1 MSYKAL
7 YRTYRPQDFHEVSGQ
22 SHITT
27 TLQNALRTGK
37 IGHAYL
43 FSGPRGT
50 GKTSIAKIF
59 AKAVNCKNYP
69 TDNPCNQCENC
80 LGIQSGA
87 NSDVIE
93 IDAASNNGVDE
104 IRELRDKVK
113 YLPGYGRYKVYI
125 IDEVHMLSTGAFN
138 ALLKTLEEPPAHVV
152 FLLCT
157 TEPHKIPLTIHSRCQ
172 RFDFKAIS
180 TEEIREKLQ
189 EITKKENIAAEE
201 EALWQIAIFAEGGMR
216 DALSLLDQALSY
228 SPELI
233 RVEDILQISGGISLQ
248 KQFDLAV
255 AIRQMDAAKAMKTLD
270 ELIVAGK
277 EVPKIMG
284 NLLRFYRDML
294 VYKNVGFLDDMSGL
308 LRTEAFEKLAKA
320 HSNKRLFFYVDI
332 LSKAL
337 NDIKWSNNP
346 RLHLELA
353 IIKLTDDEPASEAK
367 LIAELARLEE
377 RIAELEKTPSETPA
391 KETTHP
397 ATETATPARAAIV
410 PTRVEPEPTPVVLTQ
425 SAAEPAIQ
433 TTVQPTEEPSLFS
446 DLFAQPKQEAAPSED
461 LSRTYDPAFIEAV
474 LNNGDRAD
482 KTYLTNLWS
491 NIAKAN
497 AAPAL
502 QPTAAL
508 LSGGILAAS
517 SKDKIIVTFSSA
529 GVCNRLMRPQERALV
544 KTILKNA
551 FRRDIDAMMLPADV
565 FQTLSAEF
573 IERWRAGERN
583 IRLSPIV
590 CPELRDVSGET
601 DEEQKAE
608 ERTAVSEAIRLFGDL
623 VNVKKS
629 S

>member
-1 MSYKAL
+1 
-7 YRTYRPQDFHEVSGQ
+7 
-22 SHITT
+22 
-27 TLQNALRTGK
+27 
-37 IGHAYL
+37 
-43 FSGPRGT
+43 
-50 GKTSIAKIF
+50 
-59 AKAVNCKNYP
+59 
-69 TDNPCNQCENC
+69 
-80 LGIQSGA
+80 
-87 NSDVIE
+87 
-93 IDAASNNGVDE
+93 
-104 IRELRDKVK
+104 
-113 YLPGYGRYKVYI
+113 
-125 IDEVHMLSTGAFN
+125 
-138 ALLKTLEEPPAHVV
+138 V

-172 RFDFKAIS
+172 RFHINAIS
-180 TEEIREKLQ
+180 TDEIREKLH
-189 EITKKENIAAEE
+189 EIVKKENIAAEE
-201 EALWQIAIFAEGGMR
+201 EALWQIATFAEGGMR

-228 SPELI
+228 SPEMI
-233 RVEDILQISGGISLQ
+233 RVEDILQISGGISHQ

-308 LRTEAFEKLAKA
+308 LKTEAFEKLAKA

-346 RLHLELA
+346 RLYLELA

-377 RIAELEKTPSETPA
+377 RIGELEKAPNASPSPTPSAPA
-391 KETTHP
+391 EKPSVAP
-397 ATETATPARAAIV
+397 AVVKSDPV
-410 PTRVEPEPTPVVLTQ
+410 PVRVEPETKPVVANP
-425 SAAEPAIQ
+425 SAQPAAQ
-433 TTVQPTEEPSLFS
+433 DAPQPSEPSLFS
-446 DLFAQPKQEAAPSED
+446 GLFESPKREAAPAED
-461 LSRTYDPAFIEAV
+461 LTRTYDPAFIEAV

-482 KTYLTNLWS
+482 KTYLTNLWP

-497 AAPAL
+497 TAPAV
-502 QPTAAL
+502 QATAAL
-508 LSGGILAAS
+508 LAGGVLAAS

-529 GVCNRLMRPQERALV
+529 GVCNRLMRPQERSLV

-590 CPELRDVSGET
+590 CPELRDVSRET

-608 ERTAVSEAIRLFGDL
+608 ERTAISEAIRLFGDL